1 MPITFLIKFLNTELL
16 THKELTMSNIYSAMV
31 GSYPRPAGL
40 AKLINRFNSGKISS
54 EDLELGY
61 ERYTYRLLKFLT
73 KLNIDYFTDGMLR
86 WDDIFN
92 PLINYVDGVKVNGLY
107 RFYENNFFFR
117 APQVVGK
124 VRLMDDCPIPQ
135 WFKKSSEILESVI
148 KELGIKSRPVL
159 KPVLPGPLTLAI
171 NSLNERYSNMRELI
185 GDYVFEVLTPLIKAL
200 RDLGAQVIE
209 IHEPELTY
217 GRVDPGLKCYVAGL
231 LGRISYDL
239 KIKLWIQTYFG
250 SASNALECFK
260 FISNNIVGI
269 DLVASRDDYLNYIH
283 NFSYYDSLAVGVYD
297 SRSTV
302 LERSRIIRWYVA
314 KFLKLR
320 IGNLFIANNAP
331 MDFIPEVI
339 AVKKLRRLSKF
350 TKWLKSKVGGVA
362 R

>member
-1 MPITFLIKFLNTELL
+1 
-16 THKELTMSNIYSAMV
+16 MSNVYSAMI
-31 GSYPRPAGL
+31 GSYPRPTGL
-40 AKLINRFNSGKISS
+40 AKLINRFNSGKISA

-61 ERYTYRLLKFLT
+61 EKYTHRLFKFLI
-73 KLNIDYFTDGMLR
+73 KLDIDYFTDGMLR

-92 PLINYVDGVKVNGLY
+92 PLISYLDGVRVNGLY

-124 VRLMDDCPIPQ
+124 VRLRDDCPIPQ
-135 WFKKSSEILESVI
+135 WFKKSSEILEDVV
-148 KELGIKSRPVL
+148 KELGSKSKFVL

-171 NSLNERYSNMRELI
+171 NSLNEYYSNIQDLI
-185 GDYVFEVLTPLIKAL
+185 NDYVFEVLTPLIKAL

-217 GRVDPGLKCYVAGL
+217 GRVNPGLKCYVAGL
-231 LGRISYDL
+231 LDHISYDL
-239 KIKLWIQTYFG
+239 KTKLWIQTYFG
-250 SASNALECFK
+250 SAYNALECFK
-260 FISNNIVGI
+260 FISKNIIGI
-269 DLVASRDDYLNYIH
+269 DLVASKGDYLNYIH
-283 NFSYYDSLAVGVYD
+283 NFSYYDSLAIGIYD

-314 KFLKLR
+314 KFLKLGV
-320 IGNLFIANNAP
+320 GNLFITNNAP

-339 AVKKLRRLSKF
+339 AVRKLRRLSRF
-350 TKWLKSKVGGVA
+350 TKWLKGKVGGVA